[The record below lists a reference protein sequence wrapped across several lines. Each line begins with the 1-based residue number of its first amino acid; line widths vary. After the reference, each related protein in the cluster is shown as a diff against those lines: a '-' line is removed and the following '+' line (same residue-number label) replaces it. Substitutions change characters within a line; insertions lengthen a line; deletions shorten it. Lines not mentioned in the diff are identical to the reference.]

1 LFVQKFYQH
10 ASFAMFCSHD
20 PLELMR
26 FAEGNASTAELAKIQ
41 ARLHQCRHCQKQL
54 AELLET
60 AATLKQ
66 FRAPELPPVEIERW
80 VHHLRRAR
88 QPQPSKWPL
97 RNWLARLRPVPVAAL
112 LALALV
118 IFSFRAM
125 QQKPVVAH
133 NSQDELRLFLREH
146 AIAQDQ
152 GAFTTETLS
161 ALLLTENGRG
171 SDR

>member
-1 LFVQKFYQH
+1 
-10 ASFAMFCSHD
+10 
-20 PLELMR
+20 MR
-26 FAEGNASTAELAKIQ
+26 FAEGNASASELAKIQ
-41 ARLHQCRHCQKQL
+41 EQLHECRHCQKQL

-66 FRAPELPPVEIERW
+66 LPRPELPPVEIERW

-88 QPQPSKWPL
+88 KSQPSHFPATAWL
-97 RNWLARLRPVPVAAL
+97 RRLRPAPIAAL
-112 LALALV
+112 LTLALL
-118 IFSFRAM
+118 IFSYNLI
-125 QQKPVVAH
+125 QQKPVVTSS
-133 NSQDELRLFLREH
+133 SQEELRLFLREH

-152 GAFTTETLS
+152 GAFTNETLS

>member
-1 LFVQKFYQH
+1 
-10 ASFAMFCSHD
+10 MPCSHD

-26 FAEGNASTAELAKIQ
+26 FAEGHASATELAKIQ
-41 ARLHQCRHCQKQL
+41 EQLHECRHCQKQL

-66 FRAPELPPVEIERW
+66 VRAPELPPVEIERW
-80 VHHLRRAR
+80 VHHLRRVR
-88 QPQPSKWPL
+88 QPSQRPPG
-97 RNWLARLRPVPVAAL
+97 NWLARLRPAPVAAL
-112 LALALV
+112 LALVLV

-125 QQKPVVAH
+125 QEKPAAP

-161 ALLLTENGRG
+161 ALLLTENGRDA
-171 SDR
+171 DR

>member
-1 LFVQKFYQH
+1 
-10 ASFAMFCSHD
+10 MFCSHD

-26 FAEGNASTAELAKIQ
+26 FAEGSASASELAKIQ
-41 ARLHQCRHCQKQL
+41 GRLHECSHCQKQL

-60 AATLKQ
+60 AAALQ
-66 FRAPELPPVEIERW
+66 QLHRPELPPVEVERW
-80 VHHLRRAR
+80 VHHLRRVR
-88 QPQPSKWPL
+88 QPQPSKWP
-97 RNWLARLRPVPVAAL
+97 RTNWLARLRPVPLVAL
-112 LALALV
+112 LALVLV

-125 QQKPVVAH
+125 QEKPAVTP

-161 ALLLTENGRG
+161 ALLLTENGR
-171 SDR
+171 DADH

>member
-1 LFVQKFYQH
+1 M
-10 ASFAMFCSHD
+10 SCSHD

-26 FAEGNASTAELAKIQ
+26 FAEGSASAAELAKIQ
-41 ARLHQCRHCQKQL
+41 EQLQQCRYCQKQL

-60 AATLKQ
+60 AAVLKQ
-66 FRAPELPPVEIERW
+66 LHRPELPPVEIERW

-88 QPQPSKWPL
+88 KLQPSRLPATAWL
-97 RNWLARLRPVPVAAL
+97 RRLRPAPVVAL
-112 LALALV
+112 LTLV
-118 IFSFRAM
+118 LLIFSYILI
-125 QQKPVVAH
+125 QQKPVVTA
-133 NSQDELRLFLREH
+133 SAQDELRLFLREH

>member
-1 LFVQKFYQH
+1 
-10 ASFAMFCSHD
+10 MPCSHD

-26 FAEGNASTAELAKIQ
+26 FAEGGASASELAKIQ
-41 ARLHQCRHCQKQL
+41 EQLHECRHCQKQL

-60 AATLKQ
+60 ASTLKQ
-66 FRAPELPPVEIERW
+66 LQQPQLPPAEIERW

-88 QPQPSKWPL
+88 KPQPTRLPATAWL
-97 RNWLARLRPVPVAAL
+97 RRLRPAPVVAL
-112 LALALV
+112 LALVLL
-118 IFSFRAM
+118 IFSFNLI
-125 QQKPVVAH
+125 QQKPAVTAS
-133 NSQDELRLFLREH
+133 SQEELRLFLREH